1 MNISVEQMGTAVPV
15 TVMSLQG
22 ELDASC
28 YLDVIERAKSLYQA
42 GTRNLLLDLGEMP
55 FMASSGLVSLHSVA
69 LIMRGEQPPDPNA
82 GWGAF
87 HAIASELERAAG
99 HEAHCKLLNPQPRV
113 VKTLATTG
121 FDKILAVFTDRQ
133 AALESFTA

>member
-1 MNISVEQMGTAVPV
+1 MNISVEQVDAAVPV

-28 YLDVIERAKSLYQA
+28 YLDVIERAKKLYQA
-42 GTRNLLLDLGEMP
+42 GTRNLLLDLTEML

-69 LIMRGEQPPDPNA
+69 MIMRGQEPPDPEA

-87 HAIASELERAAG
+87 HAIANELEQGAG
-99 HEAHCKLLNPQPRV
+99 NEAHCKLLNPQPRV
-113 VKTLATTG
+113 IKTLATTG
-121 FDKILAVFTDRQ
+121 FDKLLAMYTDRQ
-133 AALESFTA
+133 AALESFSA

>member
-1 MNISVEQMGTAVPV
+1 MKISVEHVEASVPV
-15 TVMSLQG
+15 TVMSLEG

-28 YLDVIERAKSLYQA
+28 YLEVIDRARLLYQA
-42 GTRNLLLDLGEMP
+42 GTRNLLLDLTNMS

-69 LIMRGEQPPDPNA
+69 LIMRGEQPPDPEA

-87 HAIASELERAAG
+87 HAIANELERAAG

-113 VKTLATTG
+113 IKTLETTG
-121 FDKILAVFTDRQ
+121 FEKILAVYTDRQ
-133 AALESFTA
+133 AALASFSA